1 MWFYD
6 KEVYTTIKTKVKNNV
21 GQLVENY
28 EKDKLF
34 LADVQPLTKSKLIK
48 EWGEDLKSTKEI
60 YADIKCKVGDILI
73 YNNEAY
79 EIEARVEWDDYSIY
93 AVKEVDVIW
102 QN

>member
-6 KEVYTTIKTKVKNNV
+6 KEVYTTIKTKVNNNV

-93 AVKEVDVIW
+93 AVKEVDVEW

>member
-1 MWFYD
+1 MCFYD
-6 KEVYTTIKTKVKNNV
+6 KEIYTTTKTKTKNNL
-21 GQLVENY
+21 GQIVESY
-28 EKDKLF
+28 KKDKTF

-48 EWGEDLKSTKEI
+48 DWGEDLKSTKEI
-60 YADIKCKVGDILI
+60 YADIKCRVGDILI

-93 AVKEVDVIW
+93 AIKEVNVVW

>member
-6 KEVYTTIKTKVKNNV
+6 KEIYTTIKTKAKNNL
-21 GQLVENY
+21 GQIVESY
-28 EKDKLF
+28 KKDKLF
-34 LADVQPLTKSKLIK
+34 LADVQPLTEAKVVKN
-48 EWGEDLKSTKEI
+48 WGEDLKSTKE
-60 YADIKCKVGDILI
+60 ILI

-93 AVKEVDVIW
+93 AVKEVDIEW

>member
-1 MWFYD
+1 MWFYE
-6 KEVYTTIKTKVKNNV
+6 KEIYTTIKTKTKNNL
-21 GQLVENY
+21 GQIVESYKKN
-28 EKDKLF
+28 KLF
-34 LADVQPLTKSKLIK
+34 FADVQPLTKSKIIK

-73 YNNEAY
+73 YNDEAY

-93 AVKEVDVIW
+93 AVKEVNVTW